1 MDTLKEL
8 NKCNALR
15 NLEWDSDNK
24 LDMSFFGNELG
35 GECGEAQNIVKKLE
49 RERLGIRGSR
59 ATPSDLM
66 KELAD
71 VVIVADLLAQ
81 RVGGD
86 LSRAIRE
93 KFNETSRKNNL
104 TIFME
109 LEPGNYPHSDRGWQP

>member
-1 MDTLKEL
+1 MDTLDEL
-8 NKCNALR
+8 RNANYLR

-59 ATPSDLM
+59 ATPMDLM

-71 VVIVADLLAQ
+71 VVIVADLLSQ

-86 LSRAIRE
+86 LGRAIRE
-93 KFNETSRKNNL
+93 KFNETSNKNGL
-104 TIFME
+104 SIFMRV
-109 LEPGNYPHSDRGWQP
+109 D